1 MSPNRVEAADAMWV
15 VMRAAL
21 QAAAA
26 IGLQPTVALCDSGG
40 HLRVL
45 YRDPRALLASLE
57 SAQSKARTA
66 VYFGVESRLLPA
78 QAPITPALLA
88 AASVPLAFLPGG
100 IPLRDRQGQLCGAVG
115 VGGGTPEQDQA
126 MAEAVVRAW
135 LDSSQPEA
143 EASGAGHSTT
153 ASGRLSS
160 TEPGSGDAP
169 LSSFCHSSR
178 PVDV

>member
-1 MSPNRVEAADAMWV
+1 MLVAMQV
-15 VMRAAL
+15 AL
-21 QAAAA
+21 QAASA
-26 IGLQPTVALCDSGG
+26 IGLQPTVAICDAGG

-135 LDSSQPEA
+135 LDSSLPEEA

-153 ASGRLSS
+153 ASREGL
-160 TEPGSGDAP
+160 GSIN
-169 LSSFCHSSR
+169 
-178 PVDV
+178 